1 MTRLTVVFMAAAL
14 ALSAA
19 AAAVEPAA
27 EAKAAE
33 TWTPETFGA
42 LPTYSD
48 VEISP
53 DGKRLALLQADG
65 EAVVLVVREIDGGD
79 RPARG
84 TRIEGAAARGLY
96 WAGDG
101 HVLVLVSQTLQRN
114 TNRGMQLLYAS
125 RWLSFPVDTLKARV
139 LFDDETGYY
148 ILSPGTL
155 MAAPVDGT
163 RAVFARWTLRGSARA
178 DAPIGTRLTDRRSAG
193 GIGLLLADLDTGED
207 ELLAPGTG
215 ATVRWQVGADGKPL
229 LRADEADGTDD
240 ALGSVWVVHG
250 DGDEPRRLDLR
261 SEIDGVSR
269 IAAAG
274 RSSVDGAQL
283 VSGRRDGLLGVWRYD
298 TAKGELG
305 ELVFQPEAHDIDSFV
320 YDHRIAAMRGV
331 RWIDDLPRVHWFDRA
346 DRAVQRGLEA
356 ALPGAAP
363 VVSSRSADGN
373 RLVVRVEYVDHPAQW
388 FLFQRDGGRLDMI
401 APTYAGL
408 DGKTLPKREKYDY
421 VAEDG
426 WKIPG
431 YLTVPVGEHSGPRPL
446 IVLPH
451 GGPNAR
457 DDQRFD
463 WWAGFYAARGYLVYQ
478 PNFRGSD
485 GYGLKFL
492 EAGDGEWGKGMQRDI
507 DTGVRKLIADGRA
520 AAGRVCIVGASYGGY
535 AALAGATL
543 SGDLYACAVS
553 VNGIANIGDLFDV
566 RDPES
571 NAYWETR
578 VGDRHDREALRAV
591 SPFHQAKD
599 ANAPVLLIHA
609 KDDVVVRI
617 GQSRMMARALKAHGK
632 DVELVELDGEDHWLS
647 GAATRTEMLRRSI
660 AFLDRHLGAGSEET
674 AE

>member
-1 MTRLTVVFMAAAL
+1 M
-14 ALSAA
+14 
-19 AAAVEPAA
+19 
-27 EAKAAE
+27 
-33 TWTPETFGA
+33 
-42 LPTYSD
+42 
-48 VEISP
+48 
-53 DGKRLALLQADG
+53 
-65 EAVVLVVREIDGGD
+65 
-79 RPARG
+79 
-84 TRIEGAAARGLY
+84 
-96 WAGDG
+96 
-101 HVLVLVSQTLQRN
+101 LVLVSQTLERA

-155 MAAPVDGT
+155 LAAPVDGT
-163 RAVFARWTLRGSARA
+163 RAVFARWTLRGSTRA
-178 DAPIGTRLTDRRSAG
+178 DAPIGTRLADRRSAG
-193 GIGLLLADLDTGED
+193 GIGLLRADLATGED

-215 ATVRWQVGADGKPL
+215 ATARWQVGTDGQPL
-229 LRADEADGTDD
+229 LRADRTDGDGKAT
-240 ALGSVWVVHG
+240 GSVWLIHG
-250 DGDEPRRLDLR
+250 DGDEPSRHDVAA
-261 SEIDGVSR
+261 EIDGVSA
-269 IAAAG
+269 IEAAG
-274 RSSVDGAQL
+274 RSSVDGGQL
-283 VSGRRDGLLGVWRYD
+283 VFGRRDGLLGVWRYD
-298 TAKGELG
+298 IDKGELG
-305 ELVFQPEAHDIDSFV
+305 ERVFQPEAHDIDSLV
-320 YDHRIAAMRGV
+320 YDHRVAAMRGV
-331 RWIDDLPRVHWFDRA
+331 RWIDDLPRVHWFDKA

-363 VVSSRSADGN
+363 VVTSRSADGG
-373 RLVVRVEYVDHPAQW
+373 RLVVRVDYVDHPAQW
-388 FLFQRDGGRLDMI
+388 FLFQREGGRLDMI
-401 APTYAGL
+401 APTYAAL

-431 YLTVPVGEHSGPRPL
+431 YLTVPVGDHEGPRPL

-492 EAGDGEWGKGMQRDI
+492 EAGDGEWGKAMQRDI
-507 DTGVRKLIADGRA
+507 DAGARKLIAEGRA
-520 AAGRVCIVGASYGGY
+520 EAGRVCIVGASYGGY

-543 SGDLYACAVS
+543 SEDLYACAVS

-566 RDPES
+566 RDPDS

-578 VGDRHDREALRAV
+578 VGDRHDREALRAA
-591 SPFHQAKD
+591 SPFHQAQH
-599 ANAPVLLIHA
+599 AYAPVLLIHA
-609 KDDVVVRI
+609 KDDVIVRI

-632 DVELVELDGEDHWLS
+632 EVELVELDGEDHWLS

-660 AFLDRHLGAGSEET
+660 AFVDRRIGADAA
-674 AE
+674 AEAAE